1 MNSIEIDLPNIPGH
15 KYEWQYVINTDS
27 SKIYQGITDYN
38 QEIVLGSCIDRHVY
52 DLTDILFINRYDTC
66 VNITMGAYSVK
77 ILEIGAK
84 NLFQMFNIVY

>member
-1 MNSIEIDLPNIPGH
+1 MIIRLIRVMNRMEIDLPNTPGD

-52 DLTDILFINRYDTC
+52 DLIDYLFIID
-66 VNITMGAYSVK
+66 M
-77 ILEIGAK
+77 ILVLILLWA
-84 NLFQMFNIVY
+84 LIQ